1 VRTLVDQRLAG
12 KKLALIT
19 NSDWPYTDTIMR
31 YKETRRSRGENTHTN
46 QEALSFSAALLFRDW

>member
-31 YKETRRSRGENTHTN
+31 Y
-46 QEALSFSAALLFRDW
+46 